1 MSTIQII
8 ELVVLLAV
16 IGWAI
21 LYFKRKEKNDV
32 LNPEKSESSDVQD
45 YIAQHGEPEDVI
57 IANPLINNELN
68 GVILVYENSLVVGG
82 QEVKRDDVEDI
93 TFNNASVPYIN
104 NQYQL
109 VITTRNET
117 QPVVRMALGDDAAWA
132 AEVATQLSDVLHGQ
146 SETSEALKNSESSD
160 VTDNVD

>member
-21 LYFKRKEKNDV
+21 LYFKRKEKNDA
-32 LNPEKSESSDVQD
+32 LNPQESESSDVQD
-45 YIAQHGEPEDVI
+45 YIAEHGEPEDVI

-93 TFNNASVPYIN
+93 TFNNASVPYLN

-109 VITTRNET
+109 VITTRNEA
-117 QPVVRMALGDDAAWA
+117 QPVVRMALGDNAEWA
-132 AEVATQLSDVLHGQ
+132 SEVATQLSDVLHGQ
-146 SETSEALKNSESSD
+146 SETSEEEQS
-160 VTDNVD
+160 VR

>member
-1 MSTIQII
+1 MSTLQLI
-8 ELVVLLAV
+8 ELAVLLAV

-21 LYFKRKEKNDV
+21 LYFKRKEKNDD
-32 LNPEKSESSDVQD
+32 LNPEKSESSEVQD
-45 YIAQHGEPEDVI
+45 YIAEHGEPEDVI

-82 QEVKRDDVEDI
+82 QEVARNEVEDI

-109 VITTRNET
+109 VITTSNDT
-117 QPVVRMALGDDAAWA
+117 HPVVRMALGEDATWA
-132 AEVATQLSDVLHGQ
+132 SEVATQLSDMLHKPN
-146 SETSEALKNSESSD
+146 ETE
-160 VTDNVD
+160 